1 MYITRSEDGVFNIL
15 PINLPVGSSFS
26 SIVSG
31 NKTKSNLSNKTFCHF
46 FSLSAQEPEPNSAKL
61 NKQLSL
67 DNEEL
72 KRRLTAFERVSE
84 ENRLLRKSKEET
96 DILRTCLKS
105 SQDEVVRLLAE
116 KKKLLDDI
124 KRLQDQFAPERGRQ
138 WSSSKR

>member
-1 MYITRSEDGVFNIL
+1 MIRQFFKFCWQC
-15 PINLPVGSSFS
+15 FS
-26 SIVSG
+26 
-31 NKTKSNLSNKTFCHF
+31 TL
-46 FSLSAQEPEPNSAKL
+46 AQDSDQSTAKI

-105 SQDEVVRLLAE
+105 SQDEVVRLLEE
-116 KKKLLDDI
+116 KKKLLDEI
-124 KRLQDQFAPERGRQ
+124 KRLQDQYASDRSRQ

>member
-1 MYITRSEDGVFNIL
+1 MYITRSEDGVFHIL
-15 PINLPVGSSFS
+15 PINLPVGSSLS
-26 SIVSG
+26 SIISG
-31 NKTKSNLSNKTFCHF
+31 KKQNLLSKESFYHF
-46 FSLSAQEPEPNSAKL
+46 WSLSAQESEPNSAKF

-124 KRLQDQFAPERGRQ
+124 KRLQDQFASERGRQ

>member
-1 MYITRSEDGVFNIL
+1 MKRHYEQIQYY
-15 PINLPVGSSFS
+15 
-26 SIVSG
+26 SIKQLFV
-31 NKTKSNLSNKTFCHF
+31 L
-46 FSLSAQEPEPNSAKL
+46 AQESEHGSAKL

-96 DILRTCLKS
+96 DILRSCLKS
-105 SQDEVVRLLAE
+105 SQDEVMRLLGE
-116 KKKLLDDI
+116 KKKLLDEI
-124 KRLQDQFAPERGRQ
+124 KLLQDQLAPDRGRQ